1 MKSYDNDPV
10 YTNGV
15 KDETFSVAAKMLLDS
30 KHEVDR
36 FNNPNWSSITVPTL
50 ATDPDGFARRYSS
63 MFDSL
68 NSAAVSSASGHTVG
82 SVGDYSGWSHS
93 IFDQDATRLVTRAVL
108 VTRRGVFVGG

>member
-1 MKSYDNDPV
+1 MRSYDNDPL

-15 KDETFSVAAKMLLDS
+15 KDETFSVAAKLLLES

-63 MFDSL
+63 MFDSR
-68 NSAAVSSASGHTVG
+68 SALSRSLCARSA
-82 SVGDYSGWSHS
+82 
-93 IFDQDATRLVTRAVL
+93 
-108 VTRRGVFVGG
+108 